1 MNPKS
6 SNVNNKISKRACLIR
21 YSILAVIFMI
31 SSAYFI
37 HTEYSS
43 TRNFRN
49 SEQQVALKRIVKPK
63 CMGLLF
69 SDDPIYK
76 SLQIVGSAYPNLTQ
90 LDDFFQQ
97 KNIAPDKV
105 YIFNLKHKPIY
116 YLGDHEIEW
125 YGYRFAKVDELEE
138 FHQKNFWKA
147 LFIKAEVKAYEFF
160 HKQKIADLSK
170 DQFAIEQSEIEK
182 RGYHYVQP
190 LKKGWVQDL
199 SFIDPV
205 LSIFETI
212 PKDGWVYFHCA
223 RGCARTTTFMILYDI
238 FRNSKLSSLEE
249 ILHRQYCLGGED
261 IANTDVW
268 GKSTWSKE
276 QLEARKRIAVL
287 FYDYMTD
294 SAKGYGHTSFDRW
307 LARASSS

>member
-1 MNPKS
+1 MARFEEIMKMS
-6 SNVNNKISKRACLIR
+6 RLAKIIIAALF
-21 YSILAVIFMI
+21 ILLGIG
-31 SSAYFI
+31 YFI

-43 TRNFRN
+43 TRNFRT
-49 SEQQVALKRIVKPK
+49 SEQQVALKRLVKPK

-69 SDDPIYK
+69 SNDPVYK
-76 SLQIVGSAYPNLTQ
+76 SLQIAGSAYPNLKQ
-90 LDDFFQQ
+90 LDYFFIEN
-97 KNIAPDKV
+97 KIAPEKV

-116 YLGDHEIEW
+116 YLGNHEMEW
-125 YGYRFAKVDELEE
+125 YGYRFAKANELEE

-160 HKQKIADLSK
+160 HKKKIADLSK

-238 FRNSKLSSLEE
+238 YRNAKTSSLEE
-249 ILHRQYCLGGED
+249 ILERQYCLGGED

-287 FYDYMTD
+287 FYNYMTD

-307 LARASSS
+307 LYQKS

>member
-1 MNPKS
+1 MARFEAIMKQS
-6 SNVNNKISKRACLIR
+6 RLYKIIIAFICLLVGI
-21 YSILAVIFMI
+21 V
-31 SSAYFI
+31 YFI
-37 HTEYSS
+37 HAEYSS
-43 TRNFRN
+43 TRNFRT
-49 SEQQVALKRIVKPK
+49 SDQQVALKRLVKPK

-69 SDDPIYK
+69 SSDPIYK
-76 SLQIVGSAYPNLTQ
+76 SLQIAGSAYPNLKQ
-90 LDDFFQQ
+90 LDDFFLEN
-97 KNIAPDKV
+97 KITPDKV

-116 YLGDHEIEW
+116 YLGDHEMEW
-125 YGYRFAKVDELEE
+125 YGYRFSNADELEQ
-138 FHQKNFWKA
+138 FRQKNFWKG
-147 LFIKAEVKAYEFF
+147 LFIKAEVKLYEFL
-160 HKQKIADLSK
+160 HGQKVGDLSK

-190 LKKGWVQDL
+190 LKKGWVQNL

-205 LSIFETI
+205 VAEFDVI
-212 PKDGWVYFHCA
+212 PADAWVYFHCA

-238 FRNSKLSSLEE
+238 YRNAKNSSLDE
-249 ILHRQYCLGGED
+249 ILERQYCLGGED

-294 SAKGYGHTSFDRW
+294 SAKGYGHQSFDRW
-307 LARASSS
+307 LVKKS